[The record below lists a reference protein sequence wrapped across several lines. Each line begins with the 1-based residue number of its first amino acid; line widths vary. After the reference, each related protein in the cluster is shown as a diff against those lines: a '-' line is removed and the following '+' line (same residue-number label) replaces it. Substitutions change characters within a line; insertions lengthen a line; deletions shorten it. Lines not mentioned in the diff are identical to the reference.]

1 MPDVGAEHGS
11 RLSRNAALRGVV
23 LDYLGDLLRPAFNEW
38 RRAGGRGAARQRRGG
53 SGGSKGILVA
63 GGAAVR
69 ADRGGSGRVDESAS
83 RLAGAEGAGQAD
95 ARQRVARYEVNGV
108 VEQNRRSP

>member
-1 MPDVGAEHGS
+1 
-11 RLSRNAALRGVV
+11 
-23 LDYLGDLLRPAFNEW
+23 
-38 RRAGGRGAARQRRGG
+38 
-53 SGGSKGILVA
+53 
-63 GGAAVR
+63 
-69 ADRGGSGRVDESAS
+69 VDESAS